1 MHTKIFAAVV
11 AATAALAGTALS
23 QPTAPAVSV
32 CPPDG
37 FAAPLIGVFG
47 GNDGIQHPRE
57 IQGPCT
63 PPKVAEAIM
72 AMGMAR
78 LRPLGV
84 KAVMS
89 VRFSATGTW
98 VDPVAGPVKLERVN
112 WDTHYYAPAVR
123 AELKGSLRNGKPFNN
138 VEVYS
143 EGRAWDETAPGVGPK
158 TAPKGAA
165 DERSVWPKLFPFGAM
180 LSIVEAEG
188 TVKVSQNATGQT
200 VINGKSP
207 YEPYTV
213 AVTLDGK
220 QMVDTA
226 TVVYGGHTYKAAF
239 SGYND
244 VTQATDP
251 LRNKWEPAYM
261 VPWPDRIVWTK
272 DGKPYADFTTTAM
285 KSNAYMAFP
294 APELLKAETEE
305 ADPTYGYDKNNPG
318 ADVRDQFYPDLREQA
333 IQ

>member
-1 MHTKIFAAVV
+1 MSEKTIASIVLAA
-11 AATAALAGTALS
+11 AMIAGPALS
-23 QPTAPAVSV
+23 QPAAPVAT
-32 CPPDG
+32 CPPSG

-63 PPKVAEAIM
+63 PPKVADAIM

-78 LRPLGV
+78 LRPLGI

-98 VDPVAGPVKLERVN
+98 IDPVAGPVKLENVN
-112 WDTHYYAPAVR
+112 WDNHYYAPGVR
-123 AELKGSLRNGKPFNN
+123 AELRGVLRNGKPFSN
-138 VEVYS
+138 VEVFA
-143 EGRAWDETAPGVGPK
+143 EDRAWDETAPGVGPK
-158 TAPKGAA
+158 AAPKGALQ
-165 DERSVWPKLFPFGAM
+165 ERAVWPKLFPFGAM

-188 TVKVSQNATGQT
+188 SVKVGQAPGGQT
-200 VINGKSP
+200 TLTGKSP

-213 AVTLDGK
+213 TVTLDAK
-220 QMVDTA
+220 NMVDTA
-226 TVVYGGHTYKAAF
+226 TVSWGGHTYKAAF
-239 SGYND
+239 IGYND

-251 LRNKWEPAYM
+251 VRNKWEPAYM
-261 VPWPDRIVWTK
+261 VPWPDRIVWSK

-294 APELLKAETEE
+294 FPELMKAEAEE
-305 ADPTYGYDKNNPG
+305 ADLTYGYDKNNPG
-318 ADVRDQFYPDLREQA
+318 TDIRDQFFPDMREKA
-333 IQ
+333 GE